1 MSYGFDPCLSSR
13 SPFHGAVYA
22 VVHSVAK
29 IVAIGGDHRKIRL
42 TLQEYFEKLGNDKER
57 WGKPFAALLG
67 AYFAQ
72 TRLGIPAIGGKDSM
86 SGTFKDLHVP
96 PTLVSF
102 ALAPVDVSKVI
113 SPEFKKGGN
122 AVIYV
127 SLPRDEFGMPD
138 FAALDKRYGEVH
150 NEVKSGKILSIHTVG
165 RGGIAE
171 AVAKMCFGNRIG
183 FKFDN
188 SVDVSKLFEP
198 DYGSLIIETG
208 NDTDIEIDGFKKLGT
223 TIDEK
228 KIICGKTEI
237 NLEELYNAW
246 EEPLDKVFPVDAR
259 DTHAN
264 THHDTHI
271 DTHNT
276 HANTHCDTQNTH
288 QHTHSDTHNTHAD
301 THTDTQTKSPQKSAK
316 IKTAK
321 PRVLIPV
328 FPGTNCEYDSARAF
342 AKAGAECDFFV
353 MKNIN
358 PNDIDESVKI
368 MAEKITTS
376 QIIMLPGGFSAGD
389 EPDGSGKFIVAFFR
403 NPRIKD
409 AVTEFLNNRGGLML
423 GICNGFQALI
433 KLGLVPYGEIR
444 ELDKDSPT
452 LTFNTIGR
460 HISRMAYT
468 KIRSVNSPWLSNVK
482 VGDVHVIPISHG
494 EGRLAAPP
502 EQLDALFSS
511 GQAATQYVNCG
522 GEYEEG
528 MNGNC
533 NGSHRA
539 IEGILSPDGRVF
551 GKMGHSE
558 RAGKWVAENIYGN
571 KEQSIF
577 AAGADYF
584 R

>member
-1 MSYGFDPCLSSR
+1 
-13 SPFHGAVYA
+13 
-22 VVHSVAK
+22 
-29 IVAIGGDHRKIRL
+29 
-42 TLQEYFEKLGNDKER
+42 
-57 WGKPFAALLG
+57 
-67 AYFAQ
+67 
-72 TRLGIPAIGGKDSM
+72 
-86 SGTFKDLHVP
+86 
-96 PTLVSF
+96 
-102 ALAPVDVSKVI
+102 
-113 SPEFKKGGN
+113 
-122 AVIYV
+122 
-127 SLPRDEFGMPD
+127 
-138 FAALDKRYGEVH
+138 
-150 NEVKSGKILSIHTVG
+150 
-165 RGGIAE
+165 
-171 AVAKMCFGNRIG
+171 MCFGNRIG

-198 DYGSLIIETG
+198 DYGSLIIEIG
-208 NDTDIEIDGFKKLGT
+208 NDTDIEIDGVKSLGM

-228 KIICGKTEI
+228 KILCGNAEI
-237 NLEELYNAW
+237 DLEELYRKW
-246 EEPLDKVFPVDAR
+246 KEPLDKVFPVDAS
-259 DTHAN
+259 DTHIN

-276 HANTHCDTQNTH
+276 HTNTHCDTQNTH
-288 QHTHSDTHNTHAD
+288 VD

-316 IKTAK
+316 TKVAK

-353 MKNIN
+353 MKNIK

-368 MAEKITTS
+368 MAGKITTS

-389 EPDGSGKFIVAFFR
+389 EPDGSGIFIVAFFR

-409 AVTEFLNNRGGLML
+409 AVTEFLNNRDGLML

-468 KIRSVNSPWLSNVK
+468 KIRSVNSPWLANVK
-482 VGDVHVIPISHG
+482 VGDVHTVPISHG
-494 EGRLAAPP
+494 EGRLVASSQ
-502 EQLDALFSS
+502 QLDALFSS
-511 GQAATQYVNCG
+511 GQVATQYVNCDG
-522 GEYEEG
+522 NAENG

-533 NGSHRA
+533 NGSFRA
-539 IEGILSPDGRVF
+539 IEGLLSPDGRVF

-558 RAGKWVAENIYGN
+558 RAGKWAARNIYGD
-571 KEQSIF
+571 KEQGIF
-577 AAGADYF
+577 AAGVDYF